1 MHMYD
6 LALEILIILLIIKIV
21 LDAVNI
27 FYRKQTINKIE
38 DISKD
43 FLDNERRYEKY
54 KIYIKD
60 KDYKK

>member
-54 KIYIKD
+54 KLYIKD

>member
-1 MHMYD
+1 MYD

-54 KIYIKD
+54 KLYIKD

>member
-1 MHMYD
+1 MQMYD
-6 LALEILIILLIIKIV
+6 FALEILIILLIIKIV
-21 LDAVNI
+21 LDGVNI

-54 KIYIKD
+54 KLYIKD
-60 KDYKK
+60 KNYKK